1 MEAKKQSW
9 DESHFN
15 ELELF
20 SIADELEA
28 RAGRLKKSRKR
39 IRTRAQLVAATARE
53 IERTGYDGLT
63 IEGITEAAGM
73 ARGTFYLYYNNRTEA
88 ATRVF
93 FYYWALIRQRRPK
106 GGVNL
111 TPQESIHRMSTFSV
125 GMARLNAGL
134 LVGRETLMR
143 ENPLVGERLEFINT
157 LWADRIVKDLERR
170 GVVVEN
176 SEDREFLRLKAR
188 AIITMSDALLRDI
201 YRTPEGKGQ
210 RPTPPRQRVIRVM
223 DDLWYRTLYSLVVV

>member
-1 MEAKKQSW
+1 MEVEKQSRN
-9 DESHFN
+9 DSLFS
-15 ELELF
+15 ELEIF
-20 SIADELEA
+20 NIADELEA
-28 RAGRLKKSRKR
+28 RARRLRKSPKR

-73 ARGTFYLYYNNRTEA
+73 ARGTFYLYYSNRTEA

-93 FYYWALIRQRRPK
+93 FYYWALIRQRQPK
-106 GGVNL
+106 GGANL
-111 TPQESIHRMSTFSV
+111 TPQQSIHRMNAFSV

-134 LVGRETLMR
+134 LMGRETLMR
-143 ENPLVGERLEFINT
+143 ENPVVAERLEFINT
-157 LWADRIVKDLERR
+157 HWANRIVKDLERR
-170 GVVVEN
+170 GVVVSN

-201 YRTPEGKGQ
+201 YRSPEGKGQ
-210 RPTPPRQRVIRVM
+210 STTPPRQRVIRVM

>member
-1 MEAKKQSW
+1 MKAKNQYRDDSLF
-9 DESHFN
+9 S
-15 ELELF
+15 ELEIF
-20 SIADELEA
+20 NIADELEA
-28 RAGRLKKSRKR
+28 RAKRLRKSRKR

-73 ARGTFYLYYNNRTEA
+73 ARGTFYLYYSNRTEA

-111 TPQESIHRMSTFSV
+111 TPQQSIHRMNTFSV

-143 ENPLVGERLEFINT
+143 ENPVVAERLEFINT
-157 LWADRIVKDLERR
+157 LWANRIVKDLERR
-170 GVVVEN
+170 GVVVAN

-201 YRTPEGKGQ
+201 YRSPQDKGQ
-210 RPTPPRQRVIRVM
+210 KLTPPRQRVIRVM